1 MFDNAQSKIETTNSE
16 VTERVSFN
24 TMLADSSIFFRIVPI
39 GLKEANKFIIKLHRH
54 HKRVQGQKF
63 SIGLEANGALVG
75 VAVCGRPVSRHLD
88 TGLIL
93 EVTRLCTDGT
103 KNACSKLYS
112 ACARIAKELGYDKI
126 ITYIL
131 ESETGHSLK
140 ATGWE
145 CEAKGVGGK
154 AWSGKYNG
162 KARTSSI
169 INLFGEEK
177 KYPNEMKQR
186 WMKKLNCH

>member
-1 MFDNAQSKIETTNSE
+1 MNETKLIAHTSE
-16 VTERVSFN
+16 KQAGIVYPLLS
-24 TMLADSSIFFRIVPI
+24 DSSIFFRIRPAE
-39 GLKEANKFIIKLHRH
+39 LKEANKFIIELHRH
-54 HKRVQGQKF
+54 HKQVQGHKF
-63 SIGLEANGALVG
+63 SIALEANGKVCG

-88 TGLIL
+88 NGFIL

-112 ACARIAKELGYDKI
+112 ACARIAKEMGYDKI

-145 CEAKGVGGK
+145 CEAVGVGGLK
-154 AWSGKYNG
+154 WKRSDGV
-162 KARTSSI
+162 RTDSI

-177 KYPNEMKQR
+177 KYPNELKQR
-186 WMKKLNCH
+186 WSKKLNFR

>member
-1 MFDNAQSKIETTNSE
+1 MTKLSNIDEKHLQKDLVSK
-16 VTERVSFN
+16 
-24 TMLADSSIFFRIVPI
+24 SSISFRIRPI
-39 GLKEANKFIIKLHRH
+39 ELKEANKFINELHRH
-54 HKRVQGQKF
+54 HKQVQGHKF
-63 SIGLEANGALVG
+63 SIGLYANEKLVG

-88 TGLIL
+88 TGYIL

-145 CEAKGVGGK
+145 CEAKGVGAKSWVGK
-154 AWSGKYNG
+154 GRP
-162 KARTSSI
+162 RTDTVVDM
-169 INLFGEEK
+169 FGEVK
-177 KYPNEMKQR
+177 KYPNELKQR
-186 WMKKLNCH
+186 WSKKLNNYRSDDA

>member
-1 MFDNAQSKIETTNSE
+1 MENGTNISTQDNIKSDEPAI
-16 VTERVSFN
+16 SFKPL
-24 TMLADSSIFFRIVPI
+24 LADSSIFFHIHPI
-39 GLKEANKFIIKLHRH
+39 ELKKANKFIIELHRH
-54 HKRVQGQKF
+54 HKEVQGHKF
-63 SIGLEANGALVG
+63 SIGLDANGKMVG

-88 TGLIL
+88 TGYIL

-112 ACARIAKELGYDKI
+112 SCARIAKELGYDKI